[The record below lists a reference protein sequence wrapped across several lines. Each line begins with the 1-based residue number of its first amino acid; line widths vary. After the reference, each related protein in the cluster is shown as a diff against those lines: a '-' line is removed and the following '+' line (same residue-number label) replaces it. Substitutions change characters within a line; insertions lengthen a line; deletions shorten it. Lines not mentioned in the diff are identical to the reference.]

1 MGLSEPLEHLELIWY
16 HSEPLGALFHTPLT
30 GRELVFVR
38 MVVLSASTYLGSAV
52 MLWWNKRLFSDLSL
66 FLQIPV
72 EKIKTTSRV
81 VNVEKSF

>member
-38 MVVLSASTYLGSAV
+38 MVVLSAST
-52 MLWWNKRLFSDLSL
+52 
-66 FLQIPV
+66 
-72 EKIKTTSRV
+72 
-81 VNVEKSF
+81 